1 MLPPRPSFL
10 PSRPEGALEPAQPPP
25 SLIPLHDPTPPP
37 QAGQAGQA
45 GPSRSRLTDISTCA
59 ICPEPPKYTCPGC
72 STRTCSALCSKAHK
86 VQLGC
91 DGKRDPTKFVTL
103 NTFTQ
108 GDWGGDYAYLEDGRR
123 KIADWGKDLPPQSGQ
138 ILGHGHGHGHGP
150 GRGGY
155 QSRGGHGVRKRVSPK
170 VEGLRRQLELLGI
183 DVEFM
188 PEGMG
193 RRKLNQSGWN
203 PK

>member
-10 PSRPEGALEPAQPPP
+10 PARPAEGALEPAAPPP
-25 SLIPLHDPTPPP
+25 SLIPLHDPS
-37 QAGQAGQA
+37 QA
-45 GPSRSRLTDISTCA
+45 GPSTCA
-59 ICPEPPKYTCPGC
+59 ICSEPPKYTCPGC
-72 STRTCSALCSKAHK
+72 STRTCSAVCSKAHK
-86 VQLGC
+86 VQMNC
-91 DGKRDPTKFVTL
+91 NGKRDPTKFVTL
-103 NTFTQ
+103 NTFNQ

-123 KIADWGKDLPPQSGQ
+123 KIADWGKEIPASSVPYQQS
-138 ILGHGHGHGHGP
+138 
-150 GRGGY
+150 GRGGHH
-155 QSRGGHGVRKRVSPK
+155 SRGGGGGHHGGGGGVGRKRVSPK
-170 VEGLRRQLELLGI
+170 VEGLRRELEKLGM

>member
-10 PSRPEGALEPAQPPP
+10 PARPEGALEPAQPPA
-25 SLIPLHDPTPPP
+25 SLVPLHDPTP
-37 QAGQAGQA
+37 QA
-45 GPSRSRLTDISTCA
+45 GPSRLPNSSSSSNNSA
-59 ICPEPPKYTCPGC
+59 ICAMCPQPSKYTCPGC
-72 STRTCSALCSKAHK
+72 STRTCSAVCSKAHK
-86 VQLGC
+86 PQTGC

-103 NTFTQ
+103 NTFSQ

-123 KIADWGKDLPPQSGQ
+123 KIAEWGKSLPPSSLGMPDSGR
-138 ILGHGHGHGHGP
+138 GGR

-155 QSRGGHGVRKRVSPK
+155 QSSRGGGNQGYGGGRKRVSPK
-170 VEGLRRQLELLGI
+170 VEGLRRQLEIMGM